1 MLCPSDWKRLKE
13 ILSFINVNYWKA
25 RERQLEDAELKPQS
39 SDWSQ
44 LSH

>member
-1 MLCPSDWKRLKE
+1 MVYPSDWKGWKE

-25 RERQLEDAELKPQS
+25 RERELEDAELNHQS